1 MIRLERVFFVEF
13 KKKFVF
19 YNSFN
24 CFIMSLFSYIIIL
37 LLFNNLFFIYLFFI
51 IIICNFFI
59 LLFGCLQSNFSI
71 TLAFIE
77 LKLKFHEAFRLIYGV
92 LYDDNNAL

>member
-1 MIRLERVFFVEF
+1 MIRIERVFFVEF

-19 YNSFN
+19 YNSIN
-24 CFIMSLFSYIIIL
+24 CFIMSLFLYIIL
-37 LLFNNLFFIYLFFI
+37 LLFNNLLFFIYLFFI
-51 IIICNFFI
+51 INIYNYFI

-77 LKLKFHEAFRLIYGV
+77 LKLKFLKAFRLIYGV

>member
-1 MIRLERVFFVEF
+1 
-13 KKKFVF
+13 
-19 YNSFN
+19 
-24 CFIMSLFSYIIIL
+24 MSLFLYIIIL
-37 LLFNNLFFIYLFFI
+37 LLLFNNLIFLYIYFFI
-51 IIICNFFI
+51 IIIYNYFI